1 MPACVSTSNRGS
13 QVRTALSR
21 HGLPELRRE
30 QHPWVGWGTL
40 PGPARGR
47 RQPIPAGQRKT
58 EDRQLR
64 YLLTAI
70 CCYLLLVF
78 ASPAFA
84 QLDFELAGGEVGAEQ
99 GFLRLSTLPPKPTL
113 INFWRSDC
121 PPCLRELPLLN
132 RYAAEHPEIRVVTI
146 ALQKPSETSV
156 APVKPQAPVIALHG
170 PSQPQGL
177 LARYGNRI
185 GALPFTV
192 LLTAERK
199 SCARSTGE
207 VSEDWLKA
215 QHSRCLPE
223 RTAEAR

>member
-1 MPACVSTSNRGS
+1 MPACVSTCRPGS
-13 QVRTALSR
+13 SVRTDLSR
-21 HGLPELRRE
+21 QWLPELRHE
-30 QHPWVGWGTL
+30 QHSGIGWGTL
-40 PGPARGR
+40 ARPSAR
-47 RQPIPAGQRKT
+47 RRLPPPSSQQRA
-58 EDRQLR
+58 EDRQLH
-64 YLLTAI
+64 YLLGAVL
-70 CCYLLLVF
+70 CYLLLVF
-78 ASPAFA
+78 STPAFA
-84 QLDFELAGGEVGAEQ
+84 QFDFELPGGEVGAEK

-156 APVKPQAPVIALHG
+156 APVKPQAPVISLHG

-192 LLTAERK
+192 LLTPEREN
-199 SCARSTGE
+199 CAHSTGE

-223 RTAEAR
+223 RRAEAR